1 MLSRRFPS
9 RPESSASPGAG
20 GARTTEPEP
29 LSPPPS
35 QLGLPS
41 ASPFGHELPA
51 HSRRLQAQCPPA
63 AGSSGGGG
71 AAPALSG
78 FLLPTHPT
86 PFTAP
91 PSCPRRGAPLSS
103 VLPPAGVPTLQQA
116 PEPGQH
122 LVSTI
127 GGGGGGG
134 GRALPLAPLSR
145 RTDGGDSAGLRIDPG
160 SPGLCSGAAEFYPAP
175 PGLRASEGAI
185 GPDGTGRGTTGWKG
199 LG

>member
-20 GARTTEPEP
+20 GAGTAEPEP

-35 QLGLPS
+35 LLGLPS
-41 ASPFGHELPA
+41 ASPLGHELPA

-63 AGSSGGGG
+63 AGSYGGGG

-78 FLLPTHPT
+78 FLLPAHPT

-91 PSCPRRGAPLSS
+91 PSCPRRGAPSLGSSRRTVSLPCSRRRSPGSILSRRS
-103 VLPPAGVPTLQQA
+103 GEGAA
-116 PEPGQH
+116 
-122 LVSTI
+122 
-127 GGGGGGG
+127 G

-145 RTDGGDSAGLRIDPG
+145 RTDGGDSAGLRKDPR
-160 SPGLCSGAAEFYPAP
+160 SPRATWRAAELYPAP

-185 GPDGTGRGTTGWKG
+185 GPDGTGRGTTG
-199 LG
+199 